1 MVQKIGDRHKLV
13 FPPDALG
20 KLFDVLI
27 ELRGN
32 EGTGCMDPGFL
43 TFLTGV
49 GLLVQ
54 GKKNIEIGLHK
65 CCSSVDHAQM
75 VFPLYGMLDL
85 VEERSGELTP
95 EQGIIVSDDRLLQ
108 SLRIVCLQQ
117 LLE

>member
-1 MVQKIGDRHKLV
+1 MVQEPGNSLKLG

-20 KLFDVLI
+20 KLFDILI
-27 ELRGN
+27 KLRGN
-32 EGTGCMDPGFL
+32 KGAGCMHPGLL

-54 GKKNIEIGLHK
+54 GEENIEIGLHK
-65 CCSSVDHAQM
+65 CRSSVDHAQM
-75 VFPLYGMLDL
+75 ILPLYSMLDL